1 MIKYYLEGTEDI
13 LNEYSKNDKEFIL
26 QTASSIRINR
36 LRKVGKK
43 IFNGLANKLDCTIS
57 KAVKGVNSVLVF
69 YFKNL
74 PNGFKRPNNTYE
86 IVNEEGVCLRF
97 NRRIATANVGIK
109 GYLQITRNYIKVKP
123 YDKTCDTTTLHR
135 LVALAFIPNPNN
147 LKTINHIDGN
157 KLNNNVK
164 NLEWLSNEDNIKHGW
179 ENNLFD
185 TEKLSL
191 AARGE
196 NNSQAKITQKD
207 VDFIRSTYTELRT
220 RFKERIAKDFN
231 VDTNTI
237 EQILLGNNYNL
248 PRYRVK
254 IMQKTSR
261 GAGHFEKLVYCCKS
275 NLGTDGFIRGK
286 WIKEYKDFQQRVV
299 NVLDISKAT
308 VRDIVADRSWNK

>member
-1 MIKYYLEGTEDI
+1 MNKYYLEGTDDI

-26 QTASSIRINR
+26 QTATSIRISR
-36 LRKVGKK
+36 LRKVSKR
-43 IFNGLANKLDCTIS
+43 IFNGVANKLDCTIS
-57 KAVKGVNSVLVF
+57 EAVKGVNSALVF

-74 PNGFKRPNNTYE
+74 PKGFKRPNNTYE
-86 IVNEEGVCLRF
+86 IVNEEGVCLSF
-97 NRRIATANVGIK
+97 NRRIAPVIVCNK
-109 GYLQITRNYIKVKP
+109 GYLRTTRNYIKVKP
-123 YDKTCDTTTLHR
+123 NYRTSVFTLIHR

-147 LKTINHIDGN
+147 LKTVNHMDGN
-157 KLNNNVK
+157 KLNNSVK

-185 TEKLSL
+185 TEKLSI

-220 RFKERIAKDFN
+220 RFKERIVKDFN

-254 IMQKTSR
+254 IIQNTNK
-261 GAGHFEKLVYCCKS
+261 GVGHFEKLVYCCKS
-275 NLGTDGFIRGK
+275 NLGTDSFIRGK
-286 WIKEYKDFQQRVV
+286 WIKEYKDFQQRIV
-299 NVLDISKAT
+299 NVLDISRGS
-308 VRDIVADRSWNK
+308 VRGIVANRSWNK

>member
-1 MIKYYLEGTEDI
+1 MNKYYLEGTDDI

-26 QTASSIRINR
+26 QKASSIRINR
-36 LRKVGKK
+36 LKRVGKK
-43 IFNGLANKLDCTIS
+43 IFNGEADKLDCTIS
-57 KAVKGVNSVLVF
+57 NAVKGVNKALVF

-74 PNGFKRPNNTYE
+74 PKGFKRPNNTYE

-97 NRRIATANVGIK
+97 NRRIASSNLSNK
-109 GYLQITRNYIKVKP
+109 GYLRVTRNYIKVKP
-123 YDKTCDTTTLHR
+123 NYKTCDNTTLHR

-179 ENNLFD
+179 ENNLYD
-185 TEKLSL
+185 TEKLSI

-207 VDFIRSTYTELRT
+207 VDFIRSGYTELRT

-254 IMQKTSR
+254 IIQDTSK
-261 GAGHFEKLVYCCKS
+261 GVGHFEKLVYCCES
-275 NLGTDGFIRGK
+275 SLGTDSFIRGK
-286 WIKEYKDFQQRVV
+286 WIKEYKDFQQRII
-299 NVLDISKAT
+299 NVLDISGGS
-308 VRDIVADRSWNK
+308 VRGIVAYRSWNK